1 MPRKYSKKKGG
12 SPASKAVMNLVTE
25 PVIKAFMI
33 VPLLKGGSPA
43 STMAM
48 SSVQTICN
56 CSGNQ
61 AVPLPKMSG
70 NLTNFYKTTG
80 GSRSRSKSG
89 KKRTKKNKSK
99 KGGSV
104 PYYLVMKGLCGTCGN
119 AQMVPSFPK
128 TGGSGWLA
136 THNSRSAS
144 AMSPSQ
150 FKVFTKTG
158 THVPGGQN
166 SSCIFKGPMFK

>member
-25 PVIKAFMI
+25 SVIDAFMI
-33 VPLLKGGSPA
+33 VPLMKGGSPA
-43 STMAM
+43 SNMAM
-48 SSVQTICN
+48 SSVQQICN

-61 AVPLPKMSG
+61 SVPLPQLTS

-80 GSRSRSKSG
+80 GTRSRSK
-89 KKRTKKNKSK
+89 TKKNKSK
-99 KGGSV
+99 KGGTV
-104 PYYLVMKGLCGTCGN
+104 PYYLVMKGLCNSCGN
-119 AQMVPSFPK
+119 VKMISSFPK

-144 AMSPSQ
+144 VMSPAQ
-150 FKVFTKTG
+150 FQTFTKTG
-158 THVPGGQN
+158 THIPGGQN
-166 SSCIFKGPMFK
+166 SSCILNGPMFK

>member
-25 PVIKAFMI
+25 PVIDAFMI
-33 VPLLKGGSPA
+33 VPLMKGGSPA
-43 STMAM
+43 SNMAM
-48 SSVQTICN
+48 SSVQQICN

-61 AVPLPKMSG
+61 AIPLPKMSG

-80 GSRSRSKSG
+80 GSKSKL
-89 KKRTKKNKSK
+89 KRTKKNK
-99 KGGSV
+99 KGGTV
-104 PYYLVMKGLCGTCGN
+104 PYYLVMKGLCNSCGN
-119 AQMVPSFPK
+119 VKMVPSFPK

-158 THVPGGQN
+158 TYIPGGQN
-166 SSCIFKGPMFK
+166 SSCILNGPMFK